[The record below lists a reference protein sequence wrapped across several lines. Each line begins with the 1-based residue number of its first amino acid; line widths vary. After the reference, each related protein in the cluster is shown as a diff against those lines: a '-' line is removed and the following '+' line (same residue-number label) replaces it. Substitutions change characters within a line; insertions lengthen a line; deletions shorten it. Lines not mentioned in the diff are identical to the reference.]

1 MNKMSGMMTVM
12 RKELARFFGDKR
24 MVMTT
29 VILPGLMIFAMYHF
43 MGEAFSSQGSLDQ
56 KEKIVVQV
64 YQMPESQRMVFEA
77 MESANEIEHAADGQ
91 ETGEISG
98 EDVGVVDY
106 KSEEAEKHADAE
118 RAAGAAV
125 HSDKGA
131 LNLDIQEIKNEAAVK
146 KAKKKVTDQKA
157 GLCILFPKNFDDAIA
172 NYGSQGGEIPKVEIY
187 YNEASNASLQA
198 YQMMTNYLDGFESSI
213 SNVFDVNP
221 PATDGSNPYNLATD
235 EDTIASMFASLL
247 PMLLMMFL
255 YSGCVSVAPESIA
268 GEKERGTIATL
279 LVTPVRRSD
288 IALGKIAALSLIS
301 LLSGASSTLGTILA
315 LPEMMSTEEELSA
328 NVYHVSDYLI
338 LTVVILSTVLVMV
351 TAIAIISTFAKSVK
365 EAQTYVTPLM
375 VVVMLVGISAMFGD
389 DAKSAWYY
397 YCLPMYNS
405 VQSMI
410 SIFSFKIVPQNIV
423 ITIAANVICTGVGT
437 FLLAKMFHS
446 ERIIFS

>member
-77 MESANEIEHAADGQ
+77 MENVDEIENAVDGQ
-91 ETGEISG
+91 EAGEIFG
-98 EDVGVVDY
+98 EEAKAVDY

-125 HSDKGA
+125 QGDKGA
-131 LNLDIQEIKNEAAVK
+131 LNLDIQEIKDEAAVK

-172 NYGSQGGEIPKVEIY
+172 SYTSQGGEIPKVEIY
-187 YNEASNASLQA
+187 YNQASNASLQA

-221 PATDGSNPYNLATD
+221 PAADGSNPYNLATD

-301 LLSGASSTLGTILA
+301 LLSGASSTVGTILA
-315 LPEMMSTEEELSA
+315 LPEMMSEEELSA

-351 TAIAIISTFAKSVK
+351 TVIAIISTFAKSVK

-423 ITIAANVICTGVGT
+423 ITIAANVIYTGVGT

-446 ERIIFS
+446 ERVIFS

>member
-1 MNKMSGMMTVM
+1 MSGMMTVM

-24 MVMTT
+24 MFLTT

-43 MGEAFSSQGSLDQ
+43 MGEAFSSQNNLDDQ
-56 KEKIVVQV
+56 KKVVVQV
-64 YQMPESQRMVFEA
+64 YQIPESQRVVFDA
-77 MESANEIEHAADGQ
+77 MASSGGAEAADGEQ
-91 ETGEISG
+91 ITGISS
-98 EDVGVVDY
+98 EEGVVCY
-106 KSEEAEKHADAE
+106 ANEEAEE
-118 RAAGAAV
+118 RAKARKAA
-125 HSDKGA
+125 DKANGQSGMGT
-131 LNLDIQEIKNEAAVK
+131 LNLDVQYIEKESGVK
-146 KAKKKVTDQKA
+146 AAKKKVEEQKA
-157 GLCILFPKNFDDAIA
+157 GLCVVFPENFDEAIA
-172 NYGSQGGEIPKVEIY
+172 NHTSGKEDVPKVEVY
-187 YNEASNASLQA
+187 YNEASNESLQV
-198 YQMMTNYLDGFESSI
+198 YQMVTEYLNNFESRI

-221 PATDGSNPYNLATD
+221 PMMDGSNPYNLATD
-235 EDTIASMFASLL
+235 KDTVGSLFSTLL
-247 PMLLMMFL
+247 PMLLLIFL
-255 YSGCVSVAPESIA
+255 YSGCVAVAPESIA

-301 LLSGASSTLGTILA
+301 LLSGASSTIGTILA
-315 LPEMMSTEEELSA
+315 LPDMMAADTDQGLSA
-328 NVYHVSDYLI
+328 NVYHISDYIVLA
-338 LTVVILSTVLVMV
+338 VVILSTVLVMV

-410 SIFSFKIVPQNIV
+410 RIFSFEIVPRDIV
-423 ITIAANVICTGVGT
+423 ITVAANIIFTGVGT

-446 ERIIFS
+446 ERVIFS